1 MYIKRIATLIFAFQS
16 IGYPLI
22 KGKIGRL
29 DFSTN
34 LTTTYDSNL
43 FGLSKD
49 EFTKNKSKNNDLK
62 SRDDVIISLHPILH
76 YSKDISLLSV
86 SASTGIQIAEY
97 MFNSSR
103 SYTLP
108 TTTVSVDFDET
119 LSLSKRISTNS
130 KIRFYTSFD
139 LGQSV
144 GTDLIE
150 GDLISYTFFNIG
162 LNARYN
168 HSAKLAFGTG
178 TSYEVREYQS
188 GTVNNDYQD
197 LESLPISSD
206 VIYIYSPKL
215 DFFLNHTYQKTETS
229 NSTLSLGNT
238 ISHSF
243 SLGTNGEISPKLNG
257 SASVGYSNL
266 SYQNNLMNDRSSF
279 VTSANVNLKHNSK
292 TTSNVNLSRSFSPTA
307 SANSQLSTFLRYGIN
322 HSFSPTLRSG
332 IGLSHSLTEVYM
344 MSGFSFE
351 TTQTGL
357 DASLTKLLS
366 KNFTSQFIYN
376 VNSISRNASNFN
388 RHIISAS
395 ITGRF

>member
-16 IGYPLI
+16 IGFPLI
-22 KGKIGRL
+22 KGKIGSL

-43 FGLSKD
+43 FGLSKN
-49 EFTKNKSKNNDLK
+49 EFNKNKSKNSDLK
-62 SRDDVIISLHPILH
+62 SRDDVIITLHPILH
-76 YSKDISLLSV
+76 YSKDISLLSL
-86 SASTGIQIAEY
+86 SASTGIRISEHL
-97 MFNSSR
+97 FNKNR
-103 SYTLP
+103 SYSTP
-108 TTTVSVDFDET
+108 VTTFNLDFDE
-119 LSLSKRISTNS
+119 SLKKRFSTNS
-130 KIRFYTSFD
+130 KLRFSASFD
-139 LGQSV
+139 LGQTV

-257 SASVGYSNL
+257 SASAGYSNL

-322 HSFSPTLRSG
+322 HSLSPTLSSD

>member
-1 MYIKRIATLIFAFQS
+1 MYIKRIALIIVFQS

-22 KGKIGRL
+22 KGKVGSL

-34 LTTTYDSNL
+34 LTTIYDSNL
-43 FGLSKD
+43 FGLSKE
-49 EFTKNKSKNNDLK
+49 EFNKNKSKNSDLK
-62 SRDDVIISLHPILH
+62 STDDVIITLHPILH
-76 YSKDISLLSV
+76 YSKDFSLLSV
-86 SASTGIQIAEY
+86 SASSGVRISEHL
-97 MFNSSR
+97 FNKSR
-103 SYTLP
+103 SNLTP
-108 TTTVSVDFDET
+108 VTTFNLDFDE
-119 LSLSKRISTNS
+119 SLQKRFSTNS
-130 KIRFYTSFD
+130 KIRFSASFD

-150 GDLISYTFFNIG
+150 GDLVSYTFFNIG

-188 GTVNNDYQD
+188 GAVNNDYQD
-197 LESLPISSD
+197 LETLPISSD
-206 VIYIYSPKL
+206 VIYIYSQKL

-243 SLGTNGEISPKLNG
+243 SLGTNGEISPKLTG

-279 VTSANVNLKHNSK
+279 VTTANINLQHNSK
-292 TTSNVNLSRSFSPTA
+292 TTSIVNLSRSFSPTA

-322 HSFSPTLRSG
+322 HSLHSTLRSN
-332 IGLSHSLTEVYM
+332 IGLSHSLSEVYM
-344 MSGFSFE
+344 MNGFSFE

-366 KNFTSQFIYN
+366 KNFTSQFSYN
-376 VNSISRNASNFN
+376 VNSISRNASDFN

>member
-16 IGYPLI
+16 IGFPLI
-22 KGKIGRL
+22 KGKIGSL

-43 FGLSKD
+43 FGLSKN
-49 EFTKNKSKNNDLK
+49 EFNKNKSKNSDLK
-62 SRDDVIISLHPILH
+62 SRDDVIITLHPILH
-76 YSKDISLLSV
+76 YSKDISLLSL
-86 SASTGIQIAEY
+86 SASTGIRISEHL
-97 MFNSSR
+97 FNKSR
-103 SYTLP
+103 SYSTP
-108 TTTVSVDFDET
+108 VTTFNLDFDE
-119 LSLSKRISTNS
+119 SLKKRFSTNS
-130 KIRFYTSFD
+130 KLRFSASFD
-139 LGQSV
+139 LGQTV

-257 SASVGYSNL
+257 SASAGYSNL

-366 KNFTSQFIYN
+366 KNFTSQFSYN

>member
-16 IGYPLI
+16 IGFPLI
-22 KGKIGRL
+22 KGKIGSL

-43 FGLSKD
+43 FGLSKN
-49 EFTKNKSKNNDLK
+49 EFNKNKSKNSDLK
-62 SRDDVIISLHPILH
+62 SRDDVIITLHPILH
-76 YSKDISLLSV
+76 YSKDISLLSL
-86 SASTGIQIAEY
+86 SASTGIRISEHL
-97 MFNSSR
+97 FNKSR
-103 SYTLP
+103 SYSTP
-108 TTTVSVDFDET
+108 VTTFNLDFDE
-119 LSLSKRISTNS
+119 SLKKRFSTNS
-130 KIRFYTSFD
+130 KLRFSASFD
-139 LGQSV
+139 LGQTV

-257 SASVGYSNL
+257 SASAGYSNL

-322 HSFSPTLRSG
+322 HSFSPTLRSD

>member
-16 IGYPLI
+16 IGFTLI
-22 KGKIGRL
+22 KGKIGSL

-43 FGLSKD
+43 FGLSKN
-49 EFTKNKSKNNDLK
+49 EFNKNKSKNSDLK
-62 SRDDVIISLHPILH
+62 SRDDVIITLHPILH
-76 YSKDISLLSV
+76 YSKDISLLSL
-86 SASTGIQIAEY
+86 SASTGIRISEHL
-97 MFNSSR
+97 FNKSR
-103 SYTLP
+103 SYSTP
-108 TTTVSVDFDET
+108 VTTFNLDFDE
-119 LSLSKRISTNS
+119 SLKKRFSTNS
-130 KIRFYTSFD
+130 KLRFSASFD
-139 LGQSV
+139 LGQTV

-206 VIYIYSPKL
+206 VIYIYSQKL

-257 SASVGYSNL
+257 SASAGYSNL

-322 HSFSPTLRSG
+322 HSFSPTLRSD

-366 KNFTSQFIYN
+366 KNFTSQFSYN

>member
-22 KGKIGRL
+22 KGKIGSL

-43 FGLSKD
+43 FGLSKN
-49 EFTKNKSKNNDLK
+49 EFNKNKSKNSDLK
-62 SRDDVIISLHPILH
+62 SRDDVIITLHPILH
-76 YSKDISLLSV
+76 YSKDISLLSL
-86 SASTGIQIAEY
+86 SASTGIRISEHL
-97 MFNSSR
+97 FNKSR
-103 SYTLP
+103 SYSTP
-108 TTTVSVDFDET
+108 VTTFNLDFDE
-119 LSLSKRISTNS
+119 SLKKRFSTNS
-130 KIRFYTSFD
+130 KLRFSASFD
-139 LGQSV
+139 LGQKV

-257 SASVGYSNL
+257 SASAGYSNL

-279 VTSANVNLKHNSK
+279 VTLANVNLKHNSK

-307 SANSQLSTFLRYGIN
+307 TANSQLSTFLRYGIN
-322 HSFSPTLRSG
+322 HSLSPTLSSD

>member
-16 IGYPLI
+16 IGFPLI
-22 KGKIGRL
+22 KGKIGSL
-29 DFSTN
+29 NFSTN

-43 FGLSKD
+43 FGLSKN
-49 EFTKNKSKNNDLK
+49 EFNKNKSKNSDLK
-62 SRDDVIISLHPILH
+62 SRDDVIITLHPILH
-76 YSKDISLLSV
+76 YSKDISLLSL
-86 SASTGIQIAEY
+86 SASTGIRISEHL
-97 MFNSSR
+97 FNKSR
-103 SYTLP
+103 SYSTP
-108 TTTVSVDFDET
+108 VTTFNLDFDE
-119 LSLSKRISTNS
+119 SLKKRFSTNS
-130 KIRFYTSFD
+130 KLRFSASFD
-139 LGQSV
+139 LGQTV

-322 HSFSPTLRSG
+322 HSFSPTLRSD

-376 VNSISRNASNFN
+376 VNSISRNASNCN
-388 RHIISAS
+388 RHIVSAS

>member
-16 IGYPLI
+16 IGFPLI
-22 KGKIGRL
+22 KGKIGSL

-43 FGLSKD
+43 FGLSKN
-49 EFTKNKSKNNDLK
+49 EFNKNKSKNSDLK
-62 SRDDVIISLHPILH
+62 SRDDVIITLHPILH
-76 YSKDISLLSV
+76 YSKDISLLSL
-86 SASTGIQIAEY
+86 SASTGIRISEHL
-97 MFNSSR
+97 FNKGR
-103 SYTLP
+103 SYSTP
-108 TTTVSVDFDET
+108 VTTFNLDFDE
-119 LSLSKRISTNS
+119 SLKKRFSTNS
-130 KIRFYTSFD
+130 KLRFSASFD
-139 LGQSV
+139 LGQTV

-257 SASVGYSNL
+257 SASAGYSNL

-322 HSFSPTLRSG
+322 HSFSPTLRSD

-357 DASLTKLLS
+357 DTSLTKLLS
-366 KNFTSQFIYN
+366 KNFTSQFSYN

>member
-16 IGYPLI
+16 IGFPLI
-22 KGKIGRL
+22 KGKIGSL

-43 FGLSKD
+43 FGLSKN
-49 EFTKNKSKNNDLK
+49 EFNKNKSKNSDLK
-62 SRDDVIISLHPILH
+62 SRDDVIITLHPILH
-76 YSKDISLLSV
+76 YSKDISLLSL
-86 SASTGIQIAEY
+86 SASTGIRISEHL
-97 MFNSSR
+97 FNKSR
-103 SYTLP
+103 SYSTP
-108 TTTVSVDFDET
+108 VTTFNLDFDE
-119 LSLSKRISTNS
+119 SLKKRFSTNS
-130 KIRFYTSFD
+130 KLRFSASFD
-139 LGQSV
+139 LGQKV

-257 SASVGYSNL
+257 SASAGYSNL

-322 HSFSPTLRSG
+322 HSLSPTLSSD

-366 KNFTSQFIYN
+366 KNFTSQFSYN

>member
-22 KGKIGRL
+22 KGKIGSL

-49 EFTKNKSKNNDLK
+49 EFNKNNSKNSDLK
-62 SRDDVIISLHPILH
+62 STDDIIITLHPILH
-76 YSKDISLLSV
+76 YSKDISLLSL
-86 SASTGIQIAEY
+86 SASTGIRISKHL
-97 MFNSSR
+97 FNKSR
-103 SYTLP
+103 SHSTP
-108 TTTVSVDFDET
+108 VTTFNLDFDES
-119 LSLSKRISTNS
+119 LKKSLSANS
-130 KIRFYTSFD
+130 KIRFSASFD
-139 LGQSV
+139 LGQTV

-279 VTSANVNLKHNSK
+279 VTSAKINLKHNSK

-322 HSFSPTLRSG
+322 HSLNPTLRSD

>member
-1 MYIKRIATLIFAFQS
+1 MYIKRIATFIFAFQS
-16 IGYPLI
+16 IGFPLI
-22 KGKIGRL
+22 KGKIGSL

-43 FGLSKD
+43 FGLSKN
-49 EFTKNKSKNNDLK
+49 EFNKNKSKNSDLK
-62 SRDDVIISLHPILH
+62 SRDDVIITLHPILH
-76 YSKDISLLSV
+76 YSKDISLLSL
-86 SASTGIQIAEY
+86 SASTGIRISEHL
-97 MFNSSR
+97 FNKSR
-103 SYTLP
+103 SYSTP
-108 TTTVSVDFDET
+108 VTTFNLDFDE
-119 LSLSKRISTNS
+119 SLKKRFSTNS
-130 KIRFYTSFD
+130 KLRFSASFD
-139 LGQSV
+139 LGQTV

-162 LNARYN
+162 LSARYN

-215 DFFLNHTYQKTETS
+215 DFFLNHTYRKTETS
-229 NSTLSLGNT
+229 NSTLSLGNA
-238 ISHSF
+238 ISHTF
-243 SLGTNGEISPKLNG
+243 SLGTNGEVSPKLTG

-322 HSFSPTLRSG
+322 HSLSPTLSSD
-332 IGLSHSLTEVYM
+332 IGLSRSLTEVYM

>member
-16 IGYPLI
+16 IGFPLI
-22 KGKIGRL
+22 KGKIGSL

-43 FGLSKD
+43 FGLSKN
-49 EFTKNKSKNNDLK
+49 EFNKNKSKNSDLK
-62 SRDDVIISLHPILH
+62 SRDDVIITLHPILH
-76 YSKDISLLSV
+76 YSKDISLLSL
-86 SASTGIQIAEY
+86 SASTGIRISEHL
-97 MFNSSR
+97 FNKSR
-103 SYTLP
+103 SYSTP
-108 TTTVSVDFDET
+108 VTTFNLDFDE
-119 LSLSKRISTNS
+119 SLKKRFSTNS
-130 KIRFYTSFD
+130 KLRFSASFD
-139 LGQSV
+139 LGQTV

-322 HSFSPTLRSG
+322 HSFSPTLLSD

>member
-16 IGYPLI
+16 IGFPLI
-22 KGKIGRL
+22 KGKIGSL

-34 LTTTYDSNL
+34 LTATYDSNL
-43 FGLSKD
+43 FGLSKN
-49 EFTKNKSKNNDLK
+49 EFNKNKSKNSDLK
-62 SRDDVIISLHPILH
+62 SSDDVIITLHPILH
-76 YSKDISLLSV
+76 YSKDISLLSL
-86 SASTGIQIAEY
+86 SASTGIRISEHL
-97 MFNSSR
+97 FNKSR
-103 SYTLP
+103 SYSTP
-108 TTTVSVDFDET
+108 VTTFNLDFDE
-119 LSLSKRISTNS
+119 SLKKRFSTNS
-130 KIRFYTSFD
+130 KLRFSASFD
-139 LGQSV
+139 LGQKV

-257 SASVGYSNL
+257 SASAGYSNL

-322 HSFSPTLRSG
+322 HSFSPTLLSD

>member
-16 IGYPLI
+16 IGFPLI
-22 KGKIGRL
+22 KGKIGSL

-43 FGLSKD
+43 FGLSKN
-49 EFTKNKSKNNDLK
+49 EFNKNKSKNSDLK
-62 SRDDVIISLHPILH
+62 SRDDVIITLHPILH
-76 YSKDISLLSV
+76 YSKDISLLSL
-86 SASTGIQIAEY
+86 SASTGIRISEHL
-97 MFNSSR
+97 FNKSR
-103 SYTLP
+103 SYSTP
-108 TTTVSVDFDET
+108 VTTFNLDFDE
-119 LSLSKRISTNS
+119 SLKKRFSTNS
-130 KIRFYTSFD
+130 KLRFSASFD
-139 LGQSV
+139 LGQTV

-206 VIYIYSPKL
+206 VIYIYSQKL
-215 DFFLNHTYQKTETS
+215 DFFLNHTYRKNETS

-322 HSFSPTLRSG
+322 HSLSPTLSSD

>member
-16 IGYPLI
+16 IGFPLI
-22 KGKIGRL
+22 KGKIGSL

-43 FGLSKD
+43 FGLSKN
-49 EFTKNKSKNNDLK
+49 EFNKNKSKNSDLK
-62 SRDDVIISLHPILH
+62 SRDDVIITLQPILH
-76 YSKDISLLSV
+76 YSKDISLLSL
-86 SASTGIQIAEY
+86 SASTGIRISEHL
-97 MFNSSR
+97 FNKSR
-103 SYTLP
+103 SYSTP
-108 TTTVSVDFDET
+108 VTTFNLDFDE
-119 LSLSKRISTNS
+119 SLKKRFSTNS
-130 KIRFYTSFD
+130 KLRFSASFD
-139 LGQSV
+139 LGQTV

-215 DFFLNHTYQKTETS
+215 DFFLNHTYRKTETS
-229 NSTLSLGNT
+229 NSTLSLGNA
-238 ISHSF
+238 ISHTF
-243 SLGTNGEISPKLNG
+243 SLGTNGEVSPKLTG

-322 HSFSPTLRSG
+322 HSLSPTLSSD

>member
-22 KGKIGRL
+22 KGKIGSL

-49 EFTKNKSKNNDLK
+49 EFNKNKSKNSDLK
-62 SRDDVIISLHPILH
+62 STDDIIITLHPILH
-76 YSKDISLLSV
+76 YSKDISLLSL
-86 SASTGIQIAEY
+86 SASTGIRISKHL
-97 MFNSSR
+97 FNKSR
-103 SYTLP
+103 SHSTP
-108 TTTVSVDFDET
+108 VTTFNLDFDE
-119 LSLSKRISTNS
+119 SLKKSFSTNS
-130 KIRFYTSFD
+130 KIRFSASFD
-139 LGQSV
+139 LGQTV

-279 VTSANVNLKHNSK
+279 VTSAKINLKHNSK

-322 HSFSPTLRSG
+322 HSLNPTLRSD

>member
-16 IGYPLI
+16 IGFPLI
-22 KGKIGRL
+22 KGKIGSL

-49 EFTKNKSKNNDLK
+49 EFNKNNSKNSDLK
-62 SRDDVIISLHPILH
+62 SKDDIIITLHPILH
-76 YSKDISLLSV
+76 YSKDISLLSL
-86 SASTGIQIAEY
+86 SASTGIRISKHL
-97 MFNSSR
+97 FNKSR
-103 SYTLP
+103 SHSTP
-108 TTTVSVDFDET
+108 VTTFNLDFDE
-119 LSLSKRISTNS
+119 SLKKRFSPNS
-130 KIRFYTSFD
+130 KIRFSASFD
-139 LGQSV
+139 LGQTV

-279 VTSANVNLKHNSK
+279 VTSAKINLKHNSK

-322 HSFSPTLRSG
+322 HSLNPTLRSD

>member
-16 IGYPLI
+16 IGFPLI
-22 KGKIGRL
+22 KGKIGSL

-34 LTTTYDSNL
+34 LTTTYDSNV
-43 FGLSKD
+43 FGLSKN
-49 EFTKNKSKNNDLK
+49 EFNKNKSKNSDLK
-62 SRDDVIISLHPILH
+62 SRDDVIITLHPILH
-76 YSKDISLLSV
+76 YSKDISLLSL
-86 SASTGIQIAEY
+86 SASTGIRISEHL
-97 MFNSSR
+97 FNKSR
-103 SYTLP
+103 SYSTP
-108 TTTVSVDFDET
+108 VTTFNLDFDE
-119 LSLSKRISTNS
+119 SLKKRFSTNS
-130 KIRFYTSFD
+130 KLRFSASFD
-139 LGQSV
+139 LGQTV

-178 TSYEVREYQS
+178 TSYEVRKYQS
-188 GTVNNDYQD
+188 SAVNNDYQD

-206 VIYIYSPKL
+206 IIYVYSQKL
-215 DFFLNHTYQKTETS
+215 DFFLNHTYRKNETS

-257 SASVGYSNL
+257 SASAGYSNL

-279 VTSANVNLKHNSK
+279 VTSANINLKHNSK
-292 TTSNVNLSRSFSPTA
+292 TTSSVNLSRSFSPTA

-322 HSFSPTLRSG
+322 HSLSPTLSSD

>member
-22 KGKIGRL
+22 KGKIGSL

-49 EFTKNKSKNNDLK
+49 EFNKNNSKNSDLK
-62 SRDDVIISLHPILH
+62 STDDIIITLHPILH
-76 YSKDISLLSV
+76 YSKDISLLSL
-86 SASTGIQIAEY
+86 SASTGIRISKHL
-97 MFNSSR
+97 FNKSR
-103 SYTLP
+103 SHSTP
-108 TTTVSVDFDET
+108 VTTFNLDFDE
-119 LSLSKRISTNS
+119 SLKKSFSTNS
-130 KIRFYTSFD
+130 KIRFSASFD
-139 LGQSV
+139 LGQTV

-279 VTSANVNLKHNSK
+279 VTSAKINLKHNSK
-292 TTSNVNLSRSFSPTA
+292 TTSSVNLSRSFSPTA

-322 HSFSPTLRSG
+322 HSLNPTLRSD

>member
-1 MYIKRIATLIFAFQS
+1 MFIKRIVTLIFAFQS

-22 KGKIGRL
+22 KGKIGNL
-29 DFSTN
+29 DFSTT

-43 FGLSKD
+43 FGLGKD
-49 EFTKNKSKNNDLK
+49 EFNKNSSKNSDLK
-62 SRDDVIISLHPILH
+62 SRDDLIITLHPILY
-76 YSKDISLLSV
+76 YSKDISLLTV
-86 SASTGIQIAEY
+86 SASTGISISEHI
-97 MFNSSR
+97 FNKSK
-103 SYTLP
+103 SYSTP
-108 TTTVSVDFDET
+108 VTTFNLDFDE
-119 LSLSKRISTNS
+119 SLKKRFSTNS
-130 KIRFYTSFD
+130 KIRFSASFD

-168 HSAKLAFGTG
+168 HSAKFAFGTG

-188 GTVNNDYQD
+188 GTVFNDYQD

-238 ISHSF
+238 TSHTI
-243 SLGTNGEISPKLNG
+243 SLGANGEVSSKLTG
-257 SASVGYSNL
+257 SGSVGYSNL
-266 SYQNNLMNDRSSF
+266 SYQNNLMNEKTSF
-279 VTSANVNLKHNSK
+279 VTSANINLKHNSK

-307 SANSQLSTFLRYGIN
+307 SANSQLSTFFRYGIN
-322 HSFSPTLRSG
+322 HSLSPTIRSD

-344 MSGFSFE
+344 LNGFSFE

-376 VNSISRNASNFN
+376 VNSISRNTSNFN

>member
-16 IGYPLI
+16 IGFPLI
-22 KGKIGRL
+22 KGKIGSL

-43 FGLSKD
+43 FGLSKN
-49 EFTKNKSKNNDLK
+49 EFNKNKSKNSDLK
-62 SRDDVIISLHPILH
+62 SRDDVIITLHPILH
-76 YSKDISLLSV
+76 YSKDISLLSL
-86 SASTGIQIAEY
+86 SASTGIRISEHL
-97 MFNSSR
+97 FNKSR
-103 SYTLP
+103 SYSTP
-108 TTTVSVDFDET
+108 VTTFNLDFDE
-119 LSLSKRISTNS
+119 SLKKRFSTNS
-130 KIRFYTSFD
+130 KLRFSASFD
-139 LGQSV
+139 LGQKV

-257 SASVGYSNL
+257 SASAGYSNL

-322 HSFSPTLRSG
+322 HSFSPTLRSD